1 MEIVSHRGAL
11 NLEIAFVM
19 YQFINSPWKHLK
31 RRCKRGRVLSNPLA
45 ATQFILDAMQT
56 DCHTSLR
63 NSFFWTF
70 HPFPR
75 QFSISNA
82 NLTMTKTKTITLLP
96 WYSRLLNFKS
106 LNLWIWNQNFN
117 LWNFLHTV
125 HQFLLCMYFI
135 NLWELIENPQM

>member
-1 MEIVSHRGAL
+1 MK
-11 NLEIAFVM
+11 AFENGVANGGV
-19 YQFINSPWKHLK
+19 YFPTQK
-31 RRCKRGRVLSNPLA
+31 LA

-82 NLTMTKTKTITLLP
+82 NLTMTKTKTITRLP
-96 WYSRLLNFKS
+96 
-106 LNLWIWNQNFN
+106 
-117 LWNFLHTV
+117 
-125 HQFLLCMYFI
+125 
-135 NLWELIENPQM
+135 